1 MGGRGLSIESRHFLR
16 NICHFQSNLPFK
28 SDFESHFTFKNLSLN
43 SPEMEGGGGVLRP
56 ESRLLVEG
64 PAGRTESRL
73 HTLES
78 RNGQKGGGVEKSGL
92 IQTFSEEN
100 IIPLHKIINALNHIK
115 ISALSGL
122 SEHYF
127 SFRC

>member
-1 MGGRGLSIESRHFLR
+1 MGGRGLSIESRLFLR
-16 NICHFQSNLPFK
+16 NICHYQANLPFK
-28 SDFESHFTFKNLSLN
+28 SDFESHFTFKNFSLN

-64 PAGRTESRL
+64 PEGQTESRL

-78 RNGQKGGGVEKSGL
+78 RNSQKGGGVEKSGL

-100 IIPLHKIINALNHIK
+100 IMNPSLNDFLIFL
-115 ISALSGL
+115 LSL
-122 SEHYF
+122 LKRETPA
-127 SFRC
+127 

>member
-1 MGGRGLSIESRHFLR
+1 MGGRGLSIESRNFLR

-28 SDFESHFTFKNLSLN
+28 SDFESHFIFKNFSLN

-100 IIPLHKIINALNHIK
+100 IMNLSLMNVLNSLPCVSYNH
-115 ISALSGL
+115 S
-122 SEHYF
+122 Y
-127 SFRC
+127 